1 MLWRHW
7 KKITIT
13 NKVNLWMYNLFD
25 VVSRLKRTAYI
36 YITPLIKI
44 NQATVKGF
52 CLSCFRINFVKL
64 FRNICEW
71 LLFFVIRSVF
81 DNTNKNFNGKPWIVY
96 AAIKRRSKW
105 FCKIYIFFD
114 LRWVFNSKPLFESN
128 SSHSYETVI
137 TRKASLSN
145 KSIDK
150 IWNKC
155 ILIIPDHKEL
165 WSL

>member
-1 MLWRHW
+1 M
-7 KKITIT
+7 
-13 NKVNLWMYNLFD
+13 
-25 VVSRLKRTAYI
+25 
-36 YITPLIKI
+36 
-44 NQATVKGF
+44 
-52 CLSCFRINFVKL
+52 KL
-64 FRNICEW
+64 FWNICEW

-128 SSHSYETVI
+128 PSHSYETVI

-150 IWNKC
+150 IWNKWNFNC
-155 ILIIPDHKEL
+155 VWWFIKTSGNYIQRRIQSPFTHLRERFLLK
-165 WSL
+165 